1 MLAANV
7 QETPKRAIRQ
17 FRLQICPISKGPA
30 SKDAAFCFERL
41 WLKRI
46 YLGLLSR
53 LHASVLF
60 PNTTKQVLMNSTKLA
75 AIASLLAVALADLPT
90 ITSTIVSSSC
100 SLGPSTFKFS
110 NDTVPVTLVSHGAI
124 PSSSSEDVI
133 YETDVVTNDSVFT
146 TDRVVC
152 NGGSC
157 YTTTGLETWTTTTD
171 TVDGILTTYVTHV
184 PVSSSAVASAISQDI
199 SQDQSTTDAP
209 KPTAVTKSDI
219 DTTVVT
225 ITSCSDNKCSPTAVT
240 TGLTV
245 VTSTIAG
252 TETIYTTY
260 CPISSEE
267 SSIKPKKTLH
277 STTVATVTVCSEN
290 VCLSSA
296 VTTGVT
302 ELTTTI
308 KGVESI
314 YTTYCPIESSTSSTP
329 VAETT
334 ESSTSKTPVA
344 ETTESSKSEELITSS
359 TEFVTVTKS
368 ESHKSKSPAASGT
381 VNVITNNI
389 VTQYSSSSSTAA
401 PELSTIPLVSIYEG
415 AGAHAAPVVLG
426 LVPVVLA
433 LM

>member
-1 MLAANV
+1 
-7 QETPKRAIRQ
+7 
-17 FRLQICPISKGPA
+17 
-30 SKDAAFCFERL
+30 
-41 WLKRI
+41 
-46 YLGLLSR
+46 
-53 LHASVLF
+53 
-60 PNTTKQVLMNSTKLA
+60 MNSTKLA

-110 NDTVPVTLVSHGAI
+110 NDTVPVTQVSHGAIPSESDDDI

-184 PVSSSAVASAISQDI
+184 PVTSSVAASAISQDQSSSAAASAT
-199 SQDQSTTDAP
+199 SQDQSTTGAP

-225 ITSCSDNKCSPTAVT
+225 ITSCSDNKCTPTAVT

-267 SSIKPKKTLH
+267 SSVKPQKTIH

-314 YTTYCPIESSTSSTP
+314 YTTYCPL
-329 VAETT
+329 
-334 ESSTSKTPVA
+334 ESSTSKTPIA
-344 ETTESSKSEELITSS
+344 ETTESSKAEELTTSS
-359 TEFVTVTKS
+359 TEVATVTKS
-368 ESHKSKSPAASGT
+368 ETYKPKPPAASGT

-401 PELSTIPLVSIYEG
+401 AELSTIPLVSIYEG
-415 AGAHAAPVVLG
+415 AGANVAPVVLG
-426 LVPVVLA
+426 FLPVVLA

>member
-1 MLAANV
+1 
-7 QETPKRAIRQ
+7 
-17 FRLQICPISKGPA
+17 
-30 SKDAAFCFERL
+30 
-41 WLKRI
+41 
-46 YLGLLSR
+46 
-53 LHASVLF
+53 
-60 PNTTKQVLMNSTKLA
+60 MNSTKLA
-75 AIASLLAVALADLPT
+75 AIVSLLAVALADLPT

-110 NDTVPVTLVSHGAI
+110 NDTVPVTQVSHGAIPSESDDNI

-157 YTTTGLETWTTTTD
+157 YTTTGLETWTTTTA

-184 PVSSSAVASAISQDI
+184 PVTSSVAASAISQDQSSAAASAT
-199 SQDQSTTDAP
+199 SQDQSTTGAP

-225 ITSCSDNKCSPTAVT
+225 ITSCSDNKCTPTAVT

-267 SSIKPKKTLH
+267 SSVKPQKTIH

-314 YTTYCPIESSTSSTP
+314 YTTYCPL
-329 VAETT
+329 
-334 ESSTSKTPVA
+334 ESSTSKTPNA
-344 ETTESSKSEELITSS
+344 ETTESSKAEELTTS
-359 TEFVTVTKS
+359 TEVATVTKS
-368 ESHKSKSPAASGT
+368 ETYKPKPSAASGT

-401 PELSTIPLVSIYEG
+401 AELSTIPLVSIYEG
-415 AGAHAAPVVLG
+415 AGANVAPVVLG
-426 LVPVVLA
+426 FLPVVLA